1 MNEPMHSGGMYPG
14 DPVVAR
20 LGQHWGWVFGYGL
33 LTLIA
38 GIAVA
43 VWPTVTLL
51 VVAVLFGIQLIVY
64 GIFRFVSAL
73 MIHGAGVGTRILLAL
88 LGVLSLIIGLWAV
101 RHADVTLV
109 LLAVFLGIYWIV
121 NGTIELFTA
130 FEPAMPNRGWTAAMG
145 VLSII
150 AGLVVLAYP
159 GISLFTLAVFLGIW
173 LVVLGVMEIASA
185 FRLRSAAHAAS
196 HRIAHAH

>member
-1 MNEPMHSGGMYPG
+1 MNEPMQPGGMYPS
-14 DPVVAR
+14 DPLVAR
-20 LGQHWGWVFGYGL
+20 LGEHWGWVLGYGI
-33 LTLIA
+33 LTLAA

-43 VWPTVTLL
+43 VWPTVTLI
-51 VVAVLFGIQLIVY
+51 VVAVLFGIQLIVF

-73 MIHGAGVGTRILLAL
+73 IIHGIGVGTRILLAI
-88 LGVLSLIIGLWAV
+88 LGVLSLIVGLWAI
-101 RHADVTLV
+101 RHLGLTLAV
-109 LLAVFLGIYWIV
+109 LAVFLGIYWIV

-159 GISLFTLAVFLGIW
+159 GISLVTLAVFLGIW
-173 LVVLGVMEIASA
+173 LVVFGVMEIASA
-185 FRLRSAAHAAS
+185 FRLRSAAHGAS
-196 HRIAHAH
+196 QRIAHAH